1 MALDVEQAA
10 LLVRVTARV
19 SAVVFATALVVSAR
33 RLSAGATTEPM
44 RYRSADLGCFTLFL
58 VAHTIHFAA
67 VVALA
72 VAAAGQNIRD
82 AGGYLVTGVAAIA
95 FYVACGTVLR
105 VKTRE
110 TPRWTTSGARR
121 IEIWINGVVWIVL
134 VQAYALRF
142 VQSWL
147 FAALA
152 LVLTGSLALFAAA
165 AAARPIQR
173 QRARV
178 MF

>member
-19 SAVVFATALVVSAR
+19 SAVLFATALVVSAR
-33 RLSAGATTEPM
+33 RLSAGGTAGPT
-44 RYRSADLGCFTLFL
+44 RYRSADLACFTLFL

-72 VAAAGQNIRD
+72 VASSGQNIRD
-82 AGGYLVTGVAAIA
+82 AGGYAATAVAATA
-95 FYVACGTVLR
+95 FYVACGAVLR
-105 VKTRE
+105 AKARE
-110 TPRWTTSGARR
+110 TPRWTTARARR
-121 IEIWINGVVWIVL
+121 VEIWISGVVWIVF

-152 LVLTGSLALFAAA
+152 LALIGSLALFV
-165 AAARPIQR
+165 AAARQNQPQS
-173 QRARV
+173 ARV
-178 MF
+178 ML